1 VGGGCPVDVAW
12 LGGLMVGAVRLVV
25 ELEGDTDFLLKL
37 LLEESINDVLEGGM
51 SPAAGPESLR

>member
-1 VGGGCPVDVAW
+1 
-12 LGGLMVGAVRLVV
+12 MVGAVRLVV